1 MRKVKIFNKT
11 EETREKEETK
21 DTLEIIQHIK
31 ADIDWDK
38 VRTFDDLKKV
48 VEVIY
53 KTTPMTKFT
62 EEIYLM
68 GQLKPFEKET
78 KRARKDIIS
87 KIEKQIELVDKH
99 RGELFENICYR
110 NTRMSGH
117 AREEMSM
124 LEGRMQGLM
133 YAKNLLEEEI

>member
-1 MRKVKIFNKT
+1 MRKAKIFNKT
-11 EETREKEETK
+11 EETKN
-21 DTLEIIQHIK
+21 TLETIQHIK
-31 ADIDWDK
+31 TDIDWDK

-62 EEIYLM
+62 EEICLM
-68 GQLKPFEKET
+68 GQLKPFGKET

-99 RGELFENICYR
+99 RGELFENMCYR

-117 AREEMSM
+117 AREEFSM

-133 YAKNLLEEEI
+133 YAKSLLEEEI

>member
-11 EETREKEETK
+11 EET
-21 DTLEIIQHIK
+21 IQHIK
-31 ADIDWDK
+31 TDIDWDK

-62 EEIYLM
+62 EEICLM
-68 GQLKPFEKET
+68 EQLKPFRKEM

-87 KIEKQIELVDKH
+87 KLEKQIKITDEHK
-99 RGELFENICYR
+99 GELFEGVCYS
-110 NTRMSGH
+110 NTRMSSD

-133 YAKNLLEEEI
+133 YAKSLLEGEI

>member
-1 MRKVKIFNKT
+1 MRKVKKINKT
-11 EETREKEETK
+11 EEKEEIK
-21 DTLEIIQHIK
+21 DTLGTIHHIK

-62 EEIYLM
+62 EEICLM
-68 GQLKPFEKET
+68 GQLKPFRKET
-78 KRARKDIIS
+78 KRVRKDIIS
-87 KIEKQIELVDKH
+87 KLEKQIKIVDEHK
-99 RGELFENICYR
+99 GELFENICYR

-117 AREEMSM
+117 AREEMFM

-133 YAKNLLEEEI
+133 YAKRLLEEEI

>member
-1 MRKVKIFNKT
+1 
-11 EETREKEETK
+11 
-21 DTLEIIQHIK
+21 
-31 ADIDWDK
+31 
-38 VRTFDDLKKV
+38 
-48 VEVIY
+48 
-53 KTTPMTKFT
+53 
-62 EEIYLM
+62 M